1 MRYGPP
7 YIWHSVL
14 VVGLDFINNE
24 DNWLIKNSFG
34 PNWRVG
40 GYMLCIKTVERH
52 YFKKILSDRFRID
65 GFKQIPF
72 SILYIKECLANILFQ
87 RNQK

>member
-1 MRYGPP
+1 
-7 YIWHSVL
+7 

-52 YFKKILSDRFRID
+52 YLKKYGVID
-65 GFKQIPF
+65 FELTVLNIFPSLF
-72 SILYIKECLANILFQ
+72 YI
-87 RNQK
+87 